1 MTVSQMIA
9 SGLECMLIGLG
20 IVFGVLA
27 LFYVVIKLMVKIW
40 PSKEEEN

>member
-9 SGLECMLIGLG
+9 TGAEYMLIGLG

-27 LFYVVIKLMVKIW
+27 LFYVVIKLMTKLW
-40 PSKEEEN
+40 PSKEEES